1 MAGIG
6 SSVSSH
12 ARSLPPNSG
21 MCVLDPDGPQGRKC
35 LDMCDYKNG
44 ETLFSGPGSPPESW
58 ATVQSVRA
66 GNDGIY
72 SCPRVLIWPWILGI
86 LLCCCLSAIL
96 GIVYVKFC
104 KDRFAGP
111 SKKRALQEPRQF
123 VPEAPPEQMVEERS
137 LEPPPLMAPPPQ
149 DVPPAMPA
157 VESQPPPPMA
167 SHWQGP
173 IPGMDQPL
181 LTVPGVQP
189 VYTPQ
194 TTAQV
199 ADPSLI
205 AQATPIMTVPS
216 MTQAYRQPMTVLPSY
231 ASQPAVVPN
240 AFSTQPQLASQPG
253 SMAMAYRPY

>member
-1 MAGIG
+1 M
-6 SSVSSH
+6 
-12 ARSLPPNSG
+12 
-21 MCVLDPDGPQGRKC
+21 
-35 LDMCDYKNG
+35 
-44 ETLFSGPGSPPESW
+44 FSGPGSGPEIW
-58 ATVQSVRA
+58 ATVQAVRA
-66 GNDGIY
+66 GHDGTY
-72 SCPRVLIWPWILGI
+72 SCPGGFPWAWTILGI

-96 GIVYVKFC
+96 GVVYVKFC
-104 KDRFAGP
+104 KDRIAA
-111 SKKRALQEPRQF
+111 STKKRALQQPQQF
-123 VPEAPPEQMVEERS
+123 VPEANPPEQMVEERS
-137 LEPPPLMAPPPQ
+137 IEPPPLMAPPPQ

-181 LTVPGVQP
+181 LSVPGVQP

-231 ASQPAVVPN
+231 SSQPAVVPN
-240 AFSTQPQLASQPG
+240 AFATQPQLASQPG